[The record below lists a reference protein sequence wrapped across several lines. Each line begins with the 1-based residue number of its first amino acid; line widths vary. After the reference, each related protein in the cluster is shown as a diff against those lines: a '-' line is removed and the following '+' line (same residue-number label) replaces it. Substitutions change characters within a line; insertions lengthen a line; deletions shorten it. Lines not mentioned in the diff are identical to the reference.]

1 MRYID
6 AIVAMYDLHVDSA
19 STTNI
24 LYQPRHLLILSY
36 SRVYLNSLVGLWNLD
51 LSGEFDVSDKE
62 LIRHEL
68 TSTLQTTEHAA
79 TELLKGGAYTDESSS
94 VVYYFYFDLCS
105 RVSQTILNFKR
116 NRDFYSE
123 FDTGAS
129 SITQK
134 LCGISLI
141 IVLSVMVVFTIIFS
155 ISIYDVL
162 YKQQVWIYS
171 FLLGL
176 LLDEMVNSSV
186 VIMICDVLSPL
197 CIMMT
202 EVFDAKKILLDCIE
216 KKKLSKQSIHHDLG
230 IQPSAVA
237 FNAADYFFVSK
248 QLSSKVLPCSSP
260 VLEVIGIYQSIAPKV
275 SLSLNKR
282 IHQWNE
288 LRLYSYMQ
296 TFSANACALSLKK
309 FLQLHP
315 LVQDSIL
322 HFFVSIIMGLLVIGL
337 AFLSTIHSWLIPLLV
352 GVIGMMIGAAF
363 AYVGNADYDRR
374 LQLSQ
379 HRALC
384 FHENNKMSSASMTAK
399 SVRHNIIA
407 IHKGGDDSQPSRV
420 EADEMIINSDDGGD
434 SLVPLRNNRRPA
446 MTLRNNDRPV
456 IALRNNDRPGMA
468 LRNNDRTE
476 IVLRGN
482 SRPAMEINTMDNSI
496 TLFERSLLLFEWS
509 SRIQTLSAE
518 CSLWPM
524 SPRFNM
530 VSAARKY
537 DIEEGVTEAQRSKK
551 YATDDEK
558 YHQFRR
564 DLVGLHTIEEYD
576 VFALSDSGESKPS
589 IYLFSDSDDYSIPLS
604 ADDKAE
610 EHRLDTT
617 TIPHQRS
624 DSISLS
630 DRGSSIVL
638 RQSVVSDEVKDPKM
652 DFDSDFG
659 DSIDLSSSDDDDDDR
674 SIPLS
679 SSSDDDD
686 SIELSSSDGIDSIFL
701 GIIDDD
707 NDDEGDNRSIEL
719 SSSSSD
725 DSYT

>member
-1 MRYID
+1 M
-6 AIVAMYDLHVDSA
+6 
-19 STTNI
+19 
-24 LYQPRHLLILSY
+24 LILAY
-36 SRVYLNSLVGLWNLD
+36 SRVYLNSPVGLWNLD
-51 LSGEFDVSDKE
+51 LSGEFDVSDGE
-62 LIRHEL
+62 LIRDEL

-79 TELLKGGAYTDESSS
+79 KELLKGGAYTDESSS

-105 RVSQTILNFKR
+105 RVSQAILNFKR

-123 FDTGAS
+123 FDTDAS

-134 LCGISLI
+134 LCGITLI
-141 IVLSVMVVFTIIFS
+141 IVLSTMVLFT
-155 ISIYDVL
+155 IYDVL

-176 LLDEMVNSSV
+176 LLDEVVNSSV

-202 EVFDAKKILLDCIE
+202 EVFDAKRILLDCIE

-230 IQPSAVA
+230 TQPPAVA

-248 QLSSKVLPCSSP
+248 QLSSKVLPRSSQ
-260 VLEVIGIYQSIAPKV
+260 VLEVIRIYQSIAPKV
-275 SLSLNKR
+275 SLNLNKR
-282 IHQWNE
+282 MHQWNE
-288 LRLYSYMQ
+288 LRLYSHMQ
-296 TFSANACALSLKK
+296 TFSANACASSLKK
-309 FLQLHP
+309 FLHLHP

-322 HFFVSIIMGLLVIGL
+322 HFFVSIIIGLLVIGL

-352 GVIGMMIGAAF
+352 VVIGMMIGATF
-363 AYVGNADYDRR
+363 AYVGYADYDRR

-384 FHENNKMSSASMTAK
+384 SHENNKMSSASMTAK
-399 SVRHNIIA
+399 SVRHNIIT
-407 IHKGGDDSQPSRV
+407 INEGGDDSQPSRA
-420 EADEMIINSDDGGD
+420 EADEMIINDDDVGGG
-434 SLVPLRNNRRPA
+434 SMVPLRNNKRPA
-446 MTLRNNDRPV
+446 MTLRDNDRPVIALRNNDRPA

-468 LRNNDRTE
+468 LRNNDRPE

-524 SPRFNM
+524 TPRFNM

-537 DIEEGVTEAQRSKK
+537 DIEEGVTEAHRSKK
-551 YATDDEK
+551 YTTDDEK

-624 DSISLS
+624 VPISLL

-638 RQSVVSDEVKDPKM
+638 RQSDVSDEVKDPKM
-652 DFDSDFG
+652 DFDSDFD

-701 GIIDDD
+701 STIDDD

-719 SSSSSD
+719 SSCSSD

>member
-1 MRYID
+1 
-6 AIVAMYDLHVDSA
+6 
-19 STTNI
+19 
-24 LYQPRHLLILSY
+24 LLILAY
-36 SRVYLNSLVGLWNLD
+36 SRVYLNSPVGLWNLD
-51 LSGEFDVSDKE
+51 LSGEFDVSDGE
-62 LIRHEL
+62 LIRDEL
-68 TSTLQTTEHAA
+68 ASTLQTTEYAA

-105 RVSQTILNFKR
+105 GFSQAILNFKR

-123 FDTGAS
+123 FDTDAS

-134 LCGISLI
+134 LCGITLI
-141 IVLSVMVVFTIIFS
+141 IVLSAMVVFTIIFS

-171 FLLGL
+171 FVLGL
-176 LLDEMVNSSV
+176 LLDEVVNSSV

-197 CIMMT
+197 CIMMA
-202 EVFDAKKILLDCIE
+202 EVFDAKRILLDCIE
-216 KKKLSKQSIHHDLG
+216 KKKLNKQSIHHDLG
-230 IQPSAVA
+230 IQSSAVA

-248 QLSSKVLPCSSP
+248 RLSSKVLPRSSQ
-260 VLEVIGIYQSIAPKV
+260 VLEVIRIYQSIAPKV
-275 SLSLNKR
+275 SLNLNKR
-282 IHQWNE
+282 MHQWNE
-288 LRLYSYMQ
+288 LRLYSRMQ
-296 TFSANACALSLKK
+296 TFSANACTSSLKK
-309 FLQLHP
+309 FLHLHP

-322 HFFVSIIMGLLVIGL
+322 HFFVSIITGLLVIGL
-337 AFLSTIHSWLIPLLV
+337 AFLSTIHLWLIPLLV
-352 GVIGMMIGAAF
+352 VVIGIMMIGTAF
-363 AYVGNADYDRR
+363 VYVGNPDYDRR

-399 SVRHNIIA
+399 SVRQDIIT
-407 IHKGGDDSQPSRV
+407 IHKGGDDSQPSRA
-420 EADEMIINSDDGGD
+420 EADEMIINDDDGGD
-434 SLVPLRNNRRPA
+434 RMLPLRNNKRPA
-446 MTLRNNDRPV
+446 MTLRDNDRPA

-468 LRNNDRTE
+468 LRNNDRPE
-476 IVLRGN
+476 IALRNNDRAEIALRGN
-482 SRPAMEINTMDNSI
+482 SRPAMEINSMDNSI

-524 SPRFNM
+524 IPRFNM
-530 VSAARKY
+530 VSVARKY
-537 DIEEGVTEAQRSKK
+537 DIEEGVTETQRSKK
-551 YATDDEK
+551 YTIDDEK

-564 DLVGLHTIEEYD
+564 DLVGLHTIEEFD

-610 EHRLDTT
+610 EHMLDTT
-617 TIPHQRS
+617 TIPHHRS
-624 DSISLS
+624 DSISLL
-630 DRGSSIVL
+630 DRGNSIVL
-638 RQSVVSDEVKDPKM
+638 RQSGVSDEVKDPKM

-686 SIELSSSDGIDSIFL
+686 SIELSSSDGNDSIFL
-701 GIIDDD
+701 STIDDD

>member
-1 MRYID
+1 M
-6 AIVAMYDLHVDSA
+6 
-19 STTNI
+19 
-24 LYQPRHLLILSY
+24 LILSY
-36 SRVYLNSLVGLWNLD
+36 SRVYLNSPVGLWNLD
-51 LSGEFDVSDKE
+51 LSGEFDVSDGE
-62 LIRHEL
+62 LIRDEL
-68 TSTLQTTEHAA
+68 ASTLQTTEHAA

-105 RVSQTILNFKR
+105 RVSQAILNFKR

-123 FDTGAS
+123 FDTDAS

-134 LCGISLI
+134 LCGITLI
-141 IVLSVMVVFTIIFS
+141 IVLSAMVVFTIIFS

-171 FLLGL
+171 FVLGL
-176 LLDEMVNSSV
+176 LLDEVVNSSV

-202 EVFDAKKILLDCIE
+202 EVFDTKRILLDCIE
-216 KKKLSKQSIHHDLG
+216 KKKLSTQSIHHDLG
-230 IQPSAVA
+230 TQPPAVA

-248 QLSSKVLPCSSP
+248 QLSSKVLPRSSQ
-260 VLEVIGIYQSIAPKV
+260 VLEVIKIYQSIAPKV
-275 SLSLNKR
+275 SLNLNNR
-282 IHQWNE
+282 MYQWNE
-288 LRLYSYMQ
+288 LRLYSRMQ
-296 TFSANACALSLKK
+296 TFSANACTSSLKK
-309 FLQLHP
+309 FLHLHP

-322 HFFVSIIMGLLVIGL
+322 HFFVSIITGLLVIGL
-337 AFLSTIHSWLIPLLV
+337 AFLSTIHLWLIPLLV
-352 GVIGMMIGAAF
+352 VVIGMMIGAAF
-363 AYVGNADYDRR
+363 AYVGYADYDRR
-374 LQLSQ
+374 IQLSQ

-384 FHENNKMSSASMTAK
+384 FHENNKMSSVSMTAK
-399 SVRHNIIA
+399 SVRHNIIT
-407 IHKGGDDSQPSRV
+407 INEGGDDSQPSRA
-420 EADEMIINSDDGGD
+420 EADEMIINGDDVGGG
-434 SLVPLRNNRRPA
+434 SMVPLRNNKRPA
-446 MTLRNNDRPV
+446 MTLRNNDRPEIASRNNDRPV
-456 IALRNNDRPGMA
+456 IALRNNDKPGMA
-468 LRNNDRTE
+468 LRNNDRPE
-476 IVLRGN
+476 IASRGN

-524 SPRFNM
+524 TPRFNM

-551 YATDDEK
+551 YTTDDGK

-624 DSISLS
+624 VPISLL

-638 RQSVVSDEVKDPKM
+638 RQSGVSVEVKDPKM

-701 GIIDDD
+701 STIDDD